1 MNESFPAP
9 LSIRVGAPQPP
20 STPTSY
26 LFAHMLEPMTSPDGE
41 FTFLS
46 FHVAIAFPVASTV
59 IQADKASSWLVST
72 KVGGPQPT
80 PGTNRAARTFHR
92 KPSNSRHTVNAVPV
106 LSTPTC
112 GGGRSCQPQFFFLN
126 NGGNTLPTW

>member
-1 MNESFPAP
+1 
-9 LSIRVGAPQPP
+9 
-20 STPTSY
+20 
-26 LFAHMLEPMTSPDGE
+26 MLEPMTSPDGE

-92 KPSNSRHTVNAVPV
+92 TPSNSRHTVNAFPL
-106 LSTPTC
+106 LSTPTRR
-112 GGGRSCQPQFFFLN
+112 GGRGSQPKFSFPTS
-126 NGGNTLPTW
+126 GG